1 MTGIRYIG
9 FDMDDCVGNV
19 HALHPFTN
27 AFLTRNPEE
36 VSFVERVVERFA
48 ACEIKRR
55 TGFIRP
61 AMLAVLPAVYAA
73 IRSGHLYGV
82 FLFSNNSNHSLV
94 LFVKQAL
101 EEMTRQILHLSQP
114 PSLFRMAISVQSPER
129 GPRSGVKDWESIG
142 RCLKHHRLPPPTSR
156 RDLLFFDDKQ
166 HVLTGEIPHYTVV
179 PAYHPSTDLENFLK
193 CVHDTPG
200 SPPHWTSWMAS
211 RIRTRFHTPDPV
223 PTEDVGTPVFL
234 EAIQRFLKDNK
245 DNKDNKDGNRKNNT
259 SHSKKQK
266 QTRNRRTRKNLR
278 LR

>member
-1 MTGIRYIG
+1 MTRVRYIG

-19 HALHPFTN
+19 HAIYPFTN
-27 AFLTRNPEE
+27 AFLTRNPAE

-61 AMLAVLPAVYAA
+61 AMLSVLPVVYSA
-73 IRSGHLYGV
+73 IRSGQIEGG

-94 LFVKQAL
+94 LFIKRAL
-101 EEMTRQILHLSQP
+101 EEIAKQLLHLSQP
-114 PSLFRMAISVQSPER
+114 PSLFRMSISVQSPER
-129 GPRSGVKDWESIG
+129 GPRTGVKDWESIG
-142 RCLKHHRLPPPTSR
+142 RCLKHHGLPLPDSR

-179 PAYHPSTDLENFLK
+179 PAYHRASDLEDFLK

-234 EAIQRFLKDNK
+234 EAIQRFLRSTPSKHS
-245 DNKDNKDGNRKNNT
+245 T
-259 SHSKKQK
+259 SPSKKQK
-266 QTRNRRTRKNLR
+266 QKRNRRTRKNLH

>member
-36 VSFVERVVERFA
+36 ISFVERVVERFA

-61 AMLAVLPAVYAA
+61 AMLPVLPVVYNA
-73 IRSGHLYGV
+73 IKSGQIDGA

-94 LFVKQAL
+94 LFVKRAL
-101 EEMTRQILHLSQP
+101 EEITRQLLRLSQP

-129 GPRSGVKDWESIG
+129 GPRTGVKDWESIG
-142 RCLKHHRLPPPTSR
+142 RCLKYHGLPSPTSR

-179 PAYHPSTDLENFLK
+179 PAYHPSSDLEDFLK

-234 EAIQRFLKDNK
+234 EAIQRFLRDGTYNK
-245 DNKDNKDGNRKNNT
+245 HNT
-259 SHSKKQK
+259 RASPSKKQK
-266 QTRNRRTRKNLR
+266 QKQKRKQTMRKNRRL
-278 LR
+278 L

>member
-73 IRSGHLYGV
+73 IKSGQIEGA

-94 LFVKQAL
+94 LFVKRAL
-101 EEMTRQILHLSQP
+101 EEITRQLLRLSQP
-114 PSLFRMAISVQSPER
+114 PSLVRMSISVQSPER
-129 GPRSGVKDWESIG
+129 GPRTGVKDWESIG
-142 RCLKHHRLPPPTSR
+142 RCLKHHGLPSPTSH

-166 HVLTGEIPHYTVV
+166 HVLMGEIPHYTVV
-179 PAYHPSTDLENFLK
+179 PAYHPASDLEDFLK

-211 RIRTRFHTPDPV
+211 RVRTRFHTPDPV
-223 PTEDVGTPVFL
+223 PTEDAGTSVFM
-234 EAIQRFLKDNK
+234 EAIQRFLRSNPNK
-245 DNKDNKDGNRKNNT
+245 HSNRN

-266 QTRNRRTRKNLR
+266 QNQKRKQTTRKNRR
-278 LR
+278 LW

>member
-36 VSFVERVVERFA
+36 ISFVERVVERFA

-61 AMLAVLPAVYAA
+61 AMLAVLPVVYAA
-73 IRSGHLYGV
+73 IKSGQIEGA

-94 LFVKQAL
+94 LFVKRAL
-101 EEMTRQILHLSQP
+101 EEITRQLLHLSQS
-114 PSLFRMAISVQSPER
+114 PSLFRMSISVQSPER
-129 GPRSGVKDWESIG
+129 GPRTGVKDWESIG
-142 RCLKHHRLPPPTSR
+142 RCLKYHGLPLPDSH

-166 HVLTGEIPHYTVV
+166 HVLAGEIPHYSVV
-179 PAYHPSTDLENFLK
+179 PAYHPSSDLEDFLK

-211 RIRTRFHTPDPV
+211 RVRTRFHTPDPV

-234 EAIQRFLKDNK
+234 EAIQRFLR
-245 DNKDNKDGNRKNNT
+245 DGNKHSKNST
-259 SHSKKQK
+259 SHSKQQKQK
-266 QTRNRRTRKNLR
+266 QKRKQTTRKNRR
-278 LR
+278 LW